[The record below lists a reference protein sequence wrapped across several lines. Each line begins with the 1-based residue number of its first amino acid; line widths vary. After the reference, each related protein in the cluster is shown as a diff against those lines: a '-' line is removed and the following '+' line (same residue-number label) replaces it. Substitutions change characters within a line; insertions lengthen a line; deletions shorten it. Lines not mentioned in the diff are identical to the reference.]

1 MKSNSF
7 VRSLR
12 ENVALAASLTGRAI
26 NARFIGS
33 ASGWIWLILNPLL
46 LLAVYSFVFGVIFQ
60 ARVPPG
66 LDMPFVAWL
75 AVALWPWLMFSE
87 GVLRGSQ
94 SILEHGALI
103 SKVSLPRELL
113 VFASVSA
120 VFLLHLSGYLAVFLV
135 LVTLGVELNWA
146 GLPRLLLAIVSLFV
160 LTTGL
165 ALAMSAIKVYV
176 RDIEQALPTIVMFWF
191 FLTPILYAPSLLP
204 QELAFWLDYN
214 PLTWWMGEI
223 RGAMLHDE
231 SIPGW
236 PALAMLVG
244 SLAVAWAGHRIFR
257 RLSPYFED
265 FL

>member
-1 MKSNSF
+1 MLF
-7 VRSLR
+7 ALIAREIRS
-12 ENVALAASLTGRAI
+12 
-26 NARFIGS
+26 RFIGS

-66 LDMPFVAWL
+66 LEMPFVAWL

-87 GVLRGSQ
+87 GVLKGSQ
-94 SILEHGALI
+94 SIREHAALI

-120 VFLLHLSGYLAVFLV
+120 VFLLHLAGYLAVFLV
-135 LVTLGVELNWA
+135 LVVLGIDLHWA
-146 GLPRLLLAIVSLFV
+146 GLPRLLLALVSLFV
-160 LTTGL
+160 LTSGL
-165 ALAMSAIKVYV
+165 ALGLSAIQVYV
-176 RDIEQALPTIVMFWF
+176 RDLEQALPTVMMFWF

-204 QELAFWLDYN
+204 SDLGAWLDLN
-214 PLTWWMGEI
+214 PLTWWMAEI
-223 RGAMLHDE
+223 RSGILHAE
-231 SIPGW
+231 SLPGW
-236 PALAMLVG
+236 PALAMLLG